1 VFVPFSGVRDV
12 STIACTA
19 PNPSARQ
26 IFSNM
31 ARQLDGEDL
40 MGKLQFG
47 ALLSSINEALEK
59 S

>member
-1 VFVPFSGVRDV
+1 MFQPLP
-12 STIACTA
+12 A
-19 PNPSARQ
+19 PPPNASARQ

-40 MGKLQFG
+40 MGKLQCQ
-47 ALLSSINEALEK
+47 ALLSSINEALGT